1 MRSRILLALLILIV
15 LLASCSK
22 AEFTVS
28 SIQVQPYVCREDGR
42 MGMSVFV
49 VASDKDENSVQF
61 SLKDP
66 SGNLSWSFGASKV
79 TLDSL
84 DFLGSSDITMPLGSP
99 LPEGQWELVILYKD
113 GTRITKSFIINY
125 GDASL
130 AMDNYRESGAEGA
143 WYDSSENLT
152 VLP

>member
-1 MRSRILLALLILIV
+1 MRSRFFPGLLILLV
-15 LLASCSK
+15 LLVSCSK

-28 SIQVQPYVCREDGR
+28 SIQVQPYVCRDGR
-42 MGMSVFV
+42 MGMSVYV

-61 SLKDP
+61 SLTDP

-84 DFLGSSDITMPLGSP
+84 DYLGSSDITMPLGIP
-99 LPEGQWELVILYKD
+99 LPEGTWSLEILYKD
-113 GTRITKSFIINY
+113 GSRITKTFVIDY

-130 AMDNYRESGAEGA
+130 AMENYRESGSDGP
-143 WYDSSENLT
+143 WYDRKENLT

>member
-1 MRSRILLALLILIV
+1 MKSRLFLGLLIHVV
-15 LLASCSK
+15 LLVSCSK

-28 SIQVQPYVCREDGR
+28 SVQVQPYVCQDGR
-42 MGMSVFV
+42 MGMSVYV

-79 TLDSL
+79 TYDGLDY
-84 DFLGSSDITMPLGSP
+84 LGSSDITMPLGNP
-99 LPEGQWELVILYKD
+99 LPEGMWSLEILYKD
-113 GTRITKSFIINY
+113 GSRITRTFEIDY

-130 AMDNYRESGAEGA
+130 ALQEYRESGIEDDP
-143 WYDSSENLT
+143 WYDSKENLT